1 MENIEDDCYSLK
13 YKMTQ
18 LQLVK
23 QLKASKA
30 INNYTILTWDKP
42 MLYPTLNVMALKSI
56 IFTGMRWLS

>member
-1 MENIEDDCYSLK
+1 
-13 YKMTQ
+13 MTQ
-18 LQLVK
+18 VQLVK

-30 INNYTILTWDKP
+30 INNYTILTWDKL